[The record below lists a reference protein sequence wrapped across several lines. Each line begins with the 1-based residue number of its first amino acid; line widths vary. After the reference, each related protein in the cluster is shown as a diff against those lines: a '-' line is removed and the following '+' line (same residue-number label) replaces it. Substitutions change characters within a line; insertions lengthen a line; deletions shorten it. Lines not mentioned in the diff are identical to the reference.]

1 VYHFGFFMA
10 GIAAACCASA
20 AHIDRNAV
28 GQAMGMPGVAQGTR
42 KYGLPCIGF
51 SF

>member
-42 KYGLPCIGF
+42 NPTTLLFGF
-51 SF
+51 